1 VKTTLFWKDLDN
13 MEKVGLTKGS
23 EYPAHPDYPTIGLI
37 SFGVFTFVLTAA
49 FNGLAGSGAGVPS
62 VFYSTVGNISDIY
75 ELYITPAGFTFSIWS
90 IIYLWLAASLLFFV
104 VSIFISN
111 PAGRAYLSPPI
122 ATPEVMGTLSFNM
135 VLNLAWIFI
144 WDRSSVDGYDGLV
157 ILAFFIL
164 VSIAISNIAVMALMA
179 RNITKYT
186 AEFARGTPLFWWGIA
201 YRVVLNGLGIYT
213 TWTVIASL
221 INFTTAL
228 VYPGGLDM
236 EASCI
241 ASLSLLVIFHVTWF
255 VLENFVFD
263 RYVRY
268 ILTPYLVV
276 IWALNGIRSKKI
288 TDPLVPES
296 IKNYV
301 LAILIIAGCTFVL
314 RLIVIIWR
322 MFRKPLTKLNTVTS
336 FNSSM

>member
-1 VKTTLFWKDLDN
+1 VKNLLVKTTLFWKDQDN

-23 EYPAHPDYPTIGLI
+23 VYPAHPDILTIALIGFGL
-37 SFGVFTFVLTAA
+37 FTFILTAA

-62 VFYSTVGNISDIY
+62 IFYSTVGDISDIF

-90 IIYLWLAASLLFFV
+90 LIYLWLAASLVFFI

-122 ATPEVMGTLSFNM
+122 ATPAVMGTFSVNM
-135 VLNLAWIFI
+135 VLNLAWIFV
-144 WDRSSVDGYDGLV
+144 WDRSSVDGQNGLT

-164 VSIAISNIAVMALMA
+164 ISIALSNIAVMALMA
-179 RNITKYT
+179 RNITKYA

-221 INFTTAL
+221 INLTTAL

-236 EASCI
+236 EACCI

-276 IWALNGIRSKKI
+276 IWALNGIRSKKM

-301 LAILIIAGCTFVL
+301 LVIIIIAGLTFAL
-314 RLIVIIWR
+314 RLIVIVWR
-322 MFRKPLTKLNTVTS
+322 MFRDNKRTEYAPA
-336 FNSSM
+336 

>member
-1 VKTTLFWKDLDN
+1 
-13 MEKVGLTKGS
+13 MG
-23 EYPAHPDYPTIGLI
+23 
-37 SFGVFTFVLTAA
+37 

-62 VFYSTVGNISDIY
+62 IFYSTVGDISDIF
-75 ELYITPAGFTFSIWS
+75 ELFITPAGFTFSIWS
-90 IIYLWLAASLLFFV
+90 LIYLWLAASLVFFI

-122 ATPEVMGTLSFNM
+122 ATPAVMGTFSVNM
-135 VLNLAWIFI
+135 VLNLAWIFV
-144 WDRSSVDGYDGLV
+144 WDRSSVDGNNGLT

-164 VSIAISNIAVMALMA
+164 ISIALSNIAVMALMA
-179 RNITKYT
+179 RNITKYA

-221 INFTTAL
+221 INLTTAL

-236 EASCI
+236 EACCI
-241 ASLSLLVIFHVTWF
+241 ASLSLLVIFHV
-255 VLENFVFD
+255 
-263 RYVRY
+263 
-268 ILTPYLVV
+268 
-276 IWALNGIRSKKI
+276 WALNGIRSKKM

-301 LAILIIAGCTFVL
+301 LVIIIIAGLTFAA
-314 RLIVIIWR
+314 RLIVIVWR
-322 MFRKPLTKLNTVTS
+322 MFRDNKRTEYAPA
-336 FNSSM
+336 

>member
-1 VKTTLFWKDLDN
+1 VTTILIWKDLEN

-23 EYPAHPDYPTIGLI
+23 EYPAHPDIPTISLIATGL
-37 SFGVFTFVLTAA
+37 FTFIITAA
-49 FNGLAGSGAGVPS
+49 FNGLAGSGAGIPS
-62 VFYSTVGNISDIY
+62 IFYSTVGDISDKF
-75 ELYITPAGFTFSIWS
+75 ELLITPAGFTFSIWS
-90 IIYLWLAASLLFFV
+90 IIYLWLAASLVFFV
-104 VSIFISN
+104 ASIFISN

-122 ATPEVMGTLSFNM
+122 ATPAVMGTFSVNM
-135 VLNLAWIFI
+135 VLNLAWIFV
-144 WDRSSVDGYDGLV
+144 WDRSSVDGYDGLT

-164 VSIAISNIAVMALMA
+164 VSIAVSNIAVMTLMA
-179 RNITKYT
+179 RNITKYAT
-186 AEFARGTPLFWWGIA
+186 EFARGTPLFWWGVA

-228 VYPGGLDM
+228 VYPGGLGQ
-236 EASCI
+236 EACCI
-241 ASLSLLVIFHVTWF
+241 VSLSLLVIFHVTWF

-263 RYVRY
+263 KYVRY

-276 IWALNGIRSKKI
+276 IWALNGIRSKKM

-301 LAILIIAGCTFVL
+301 LVIIIIAGFTFVL
-314 RLIVIIWR
+314 RLIVIVWR

-336 FNSSM
+336 FNSSH